1 MAQNTA
7 IGKKRSIPDL
17 PRHGNRAGFTLIELL
32 IVMTIIGIL
41 AAMAI
46 PTYRNAVVKAKEA
59 VLKRDLF
66 VLRDVIDQYY
76 TDKGTY
82 PLDLVDLVDEGYIRE
97 LPVDPITGSDETWE
111 PVYFEEE
118 VEEILEGEET
128 EGIWDIRSGSQE
140 EALDGTIYND
150 W

>member
-7 IGKKRSIPDL
+7 IGKKRSVPDL

-46 PTYRNAVVKAKEA
+46 PTYRNAVIKAKEA

-97 LPVDPITGSDETWE
+97 MPVDPITGSDETWE

>member
-1 MAQNTA
+1 M
-7 IGKKRSIPDL
+7 
-17 PRHGNRAGFTLIELL
+17 IELL

-41 AAMAI
+41 AAMAL
-46 PTYRNAVVKAKEA
+46 PTYRNAVIKAREA

-82 PLDLVDLVDEGYIRE
+82 PLDLLDLVDDGYIRE
-97 LPVDPITGSDETWE
+97 IPVDPITGSDETWQ

-118 VEEILEGEET
+118 VEEILEGEEA
-128 EGIWDIRSGSQE
+128 EGIWDVRSGAQG
-140 EALDGTIYND
+140 EALDGTLYSE

>member
-1 MAQNTA
+1 MAQNTV

-17 PRHGNRAGFTLIELL
+17 PRHGNRAGFTMIELL
-32 IVMTIIGIL
+32 IIMTIIGIL

-46 PTYRNAVVKAKEA
+46 PTYRNAVIKAKEA